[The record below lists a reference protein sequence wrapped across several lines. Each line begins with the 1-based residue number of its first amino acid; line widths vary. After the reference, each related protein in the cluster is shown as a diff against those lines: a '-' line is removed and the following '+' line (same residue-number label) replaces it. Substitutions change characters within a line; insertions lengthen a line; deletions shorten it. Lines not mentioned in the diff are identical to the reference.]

1 MSAPQVV
8 LLIEPDVSFA
18 LDLTAELEG
27 AGVSVHRVSHGDAVL
42 EALAVS
48 APDLVVLDLILPRT
62 DGRAVIQEL
71 REHPATATAPV
82 FVLGRTAGQSLRDEC
97 FSLGADAYYDK
108 PIPPEH
114 LARLILARLER
125 QLSIHAPSRRDVVTG
140 VLNRAAAVE
149 DAWSMMAGDGLEG
162 ILLFELDGLDHI
174 RELLGWASG
183 EYLLVEVARRLRDA
197 TPEQVRVARW
207 EGDTFILLVP
217 RRQGQVDP
225 QVLSAT
231 CIEAVTGDPLAAP
244 DQKIY
249 PLSVSCG
256 WARADADTY
265 LATLMDTARRRVFRA
280 QEQGGNRLDTG
291 EGQPS
296 DEPTRAYSILVAE
309 DDPVAATLVEH
320 HLLSEGFD
328 VRRYADGAS
337 ALGGAI
343 EKRPDLI
350 LLDVKMPVMD
360 GFEALERLRAT
371 PGIARVPIMMLTGL
385 GNDSDLVRAFD
396 LGADDYMVKP
406 FSPPELAARIRR
418 LLRR

>member
-1 MSAPQVV
+1 MSANQVV

-27 AGVSVHRVSHGDAVL
+27 AGIAVHRVSRGDAVL

-71 REHPATATAPV
+71 REHPATATAPI
-82 FVLGRTAGQSLRDEC
+82 FILGRTAGQSLRDEC

-108 PIPPEH
+108 PMPPKQ
-114 LARLILARLER
+114 LAAQILARLER
-125 QLSIHAPSRRDVVTG
+125 QLSIRVPSRRDILTG

-149 DAWSMMAGDGLEG
+149 DAWSLMAGDGLDG
-162 ILLFELDGLDHI
+162 ILLFEMDGLDRI

-183 EYLLVEVARRLRDA
+183 EYMLVEVAKRLREA
-197 TPEQVRVARW
+197 TPEAVRVARW

-217 RRQGQVDP
+217 RLGQANP
-225 QVLSAT
+225 QTLSDT
-231 CIEAVTGDPLAAP
+231 CIAAVTGVPLTAP
-244 DQKIY
+244 DRKVY
-249 PLSVSCG
+249 PISVSCG
-256 WARADADTY
+256 WAKADADTY

-280 QEQGGNRLDTG
+280 QEQGGNRVETG
-291 EGQPS
+291 EEVTS
-296 DEPTRAYSILVAE
+296 DTPVRSYSILVAE

-320 HLLSEGFD
+320 HLLAEGFN

-343 EKRPDLI
+343 EARPDLI

-371 PGIARVPIMMLTGL
+371 PGTAHTPIMMLTGL